1 MVVMI
6 SATIHHIQRGENSS
20 ALITLTLLAMATF
33 VAYMRWKVLPIRP
46 RQVAR
51 IIDPSWSPDEAATR
65 P

>member
-46 RQVAR
+46 RQLA
-51 IIDPSWSPDEAATR
+51 
-65 P
+65 